1 MCAVSVNDD
10 WAGPSSDERLSEC
23 SSGGSSSCR
32 FDEKLRRYLERY
44 SLGSSINDSGSR
56 CRIVTHADS
65 PATEREEVREQLANH
80 PESMERYMRVKLRR
94 FFMNPLQKWRYSGR
108 YPWNLTLQVFKLIVV
123 TVQVILFGVESA
135 TFQNQHR
142 NTYMALEHILLKGW
156 DTSRD
161 VLIYPPPAGPY
172 VVETKAKFYQHVNNV
187 VVRYSTI
194 TTDPVGTFEYAS
206 PDGSFEP
213 PVFCETSYKDGRV
226 WPFNSTLSFDSKT
239 VINCTNIT
247 YPWIP
252 DYEDRQNFHLPRF
265 LGREISFEELIK
277 ARISFSLKALYVT
290 KTNQGMFSECY
301 TYHLSVVYDNS
312 RHDGVI
318 AIKMRLVPSS
328 VHCRK
333 NVTNVVSQA
342 TYTLRQCLNGLT
354 ITTCALSS
362 LLCVRSLYRA
372 RKLMRKTSTF
382 FAEHLRRELS
392 WKDKIDFVNF
402 WFIVVV
408 IDDALLMAGSAVK
421 IQIEER
427 LVPSLMYNACALLL
441 GCGCLLCWCGLLRYL
456 GYFKVYNILILT
468 LKKSIPNVMRFLLC
482 TVLLFS
488 GYVVCGWVVIGPH
501 HIKFR
506 TVSTSAECLFSIIN
520 GDDIFATFAMLL
532 DGKSLIVWYFAQ
544 LYMYSFVI
552 LFVYVVVSLFVAI
565 FVDAYETI
573 RDAQTGKEVLSV
585 MWTFISES
593 DDEPASAYR
602 LDDDLD
608 RLRPLSRELS

>member
-1 MCAVSVNDD
+1 MCAVSVNGD
-10 WAGPSSDERLSEC
+10 WAGSSSDERLTEC
-23 SSGGSSSCR
+23 SSGGSGSGS

-56 CRIVTHADS
+56 CRIATRTDS
-65 PATEREEVREQLANH
+65 SAAQHEEVREQLARH
-80 PESMERYMRVKLRR
+80 PEAMERYMRVKLRR
-94 FFMNPLQKWRYSGR
+94 FFMNPLEKWRYSGR
-108 YPWNLTLQVFKLIVV
+108 YPWKLTLQIFKLILV

-142 NTYMALEHILLKGW
+142 NTYMALEHILLNGW

-187 VVRYSTI
+187 VVRYSSI

-213 PVFCETSYKDGRV
+213 AVFCETSYKEGRV
-226 WPFNSTLSFDSKT
+226 WPFNSTLSFDSGT
-239 VINCTNIT
+239 VTNCTNIT
-247 YPWIP
+247 YPWIS
-252 DYEDRQNFHLPRF
+252 DYGDWRNFHLPRF
-265 LGREISFEELIK
+265 LAREISFDELIT

-301 TYHLSVVYDNS
+301 KYHLSVVYDNS

-318 AIKMRLVPSS
+318 GIKMHLIPSS

-333 NVTNVVSQA
+333 NVTNVVSRA
-342 TYTLRQCLNGLT
+342 TYTLRQCMNGLT
-354 ITTCALSS
+354 IATCALSA
-362 LLCVRSLYRA
+362 LLCARSLYRA
-372 RKLMRKTSTF
+372 RKLMRKTSKF
-382 FAEHLRRELS
+382 FAEHLRRQLS
-392 WKDKIDFVNF
+392 WKDKMEFIDF
-402 WFIVVV
+402 WLIVII
-408 IDDALLMAGSAVK
+408 IDDALLVAGSAVK

-427 LVPSLMYNACALLL
+427 LVPSLMYNACSVLL
-441 GCGCLLCWCGLLRYL
+441 GCGCLMCWCGLLRYL

-482 TVLLFS
+482 TLLIFS

-520 GDDIFATFAMLL
+520 GDDIFATFAMLF
-532 DGKSLIVWYFAQ
+532 DGKDLVVWYFAQ

-573 RDAQTGKEVLSV
+573 RDAQTGEEELSV
-585 MWTFISES
+585 MWSFILESADETASACRS
-593 DDEPASAYR
+593 DDN
-602 LDDDLD
+602 LDKL
-608 RLRPLSRELS
+608 